1 MLAYHD
7 DLQLFNTGFKVGVN
21 RSALRIAEL
30 VVYFPSRAFVV
41 DVYTQKSCG
50 FTFKRKNN

>member
-7 DLQLFNTGFKVGVN
+7 DLQLFNTRVEVGVN
-21 RSALRIAEL
+21 RSVLRIAEL

-41 DVYTQKSCG
+41 DVYTQKS
-50 FTFKRKNN
+50 